1 MPNSINTL
9 SPSFRDYLLLKNL
22 VTDTVVDNGLQSLL
36 SGIGFPA
43 QTETLPNAVQ
53 PSNSIDD
60 TYQIYQEYNTILNQ
74 YQGGTDDYTQVNIIY
89 NPSINSNVGPYNN
102 NNDLL
107 NESFYS
113 NGVLTNS
120 ETIRKELTLKNAYV
134 DVPKQLTIDLNTQ
147 PVPTYQNLSSYLD
160 ENNNLNIGGPST
172 NAIDIISGV
181 VTGQGVGFDL
191 TGGGLIANEDIRST
205 LLGRVLGATGVIN
218 DTPLGNIG
226 GQQLLAHVGYNASF
240 GLQQETLGKLN
251 LNPLNLLQGGSLV
264 NLNYSITVPK
274 NSVGKVLNFA
284 SNILGVQ
291 SPISLLESS
300 IFSFDDKGIFIG
312 VENIKM
318 GNEIIKNSGKGQV
331 DSLFN
336 NLRANTRIAN
346 PNGTNL
352 RQGYAPG
359 YTDDRKVG
367 GQNVGD
373 GLNPKL
379 YSRDDGNGELI
390 DFINGAKNS
399 PISSTNYELPKQISD
414 DGWDKDYFRK
424 INYNTQK
431 HGAFLYKDAWGWGD
445 SNFNYDFNVG
455 RNEDSRTAE
464 ELNLFGST
472 EKNKKTLLYKTQQL
486 FNSDNMRTL
495 VTGHGIKKDEPTQ
508 INSAVSSVG
517 KYTSKGSGVLGR
529 NAILT
534 GVDNGPENVFCR
546 TWTTYDRYAQVG
558 DLQKHKGLD
567 GEYVGRDNKK
577 VYRGNIGASVL
588 QDNGF
593 VKIAPISKRL
603 VDNTK
608 FMFSI
613 ENLAWAGNEF
623 NLLPCERGPGDGNLK
638 GRIMWFPP
646 YDITFSETTSASWD
660 KHNFIGRG
668 EPMYTYNN
676 TERNG
681 NLSWKIIIDHPNY
694 MNFISSKTKQ
704 QGGNFDDLLASYFA
718 GCVDYR
724 DLDDLITTDEK
735 DKTEV
740 VNTQK
745 KPEVTI
751 TKETP
756 PDSFEVFFPNDVY
769 DVDKYPNYEDGRCDN
784 DDKSP
789 NLLFTLTGHVD
800 LVEYS
805 EFNSDGSKVVT
816 ASFDDTAKI
825 WDTSNGNILFD
836 LIGHTDVL
844 VTAKFN
850 SDGSKIVTA
859 SSDDT
864 ARIWDSSNGNE
875 LIILSG
881 HTDDVR
887 SAEFSPD
894 NSKVLTAS
902 DDNTAKI
909 WDSSNG
915 NVLFNLV
922 GHTDWVNI
930 ARFNSDGTKVIT
942 GSNDNTAKIWDST
955 TGNVLFNLSGH
966 TDVVMSAEFNS
977 DNSKVLTASVD
988 NTVKIWDVSNGNLLN
1003 TLSDAG
1009 SLAKFN
1015 SDGTKVVVTAI
1026 NDTAKIWEI
1035 STNNII
1041 TLEGHTNIVRSAEFS
1056 SGDTKVVTASDD
1068 KTSKIWEANTGKLL
1082 STLEGHTDKVNI
1094 AKFSLDGNKVV
1105 TSSNDNTAKIWEV
1118 DTPECLINYKVNAN
1132 GDGFGIGDYNEMC
1145 YEYTFAGKKK
1155 WSSIAPSK
1163 YDTENKI
1170 KGPYCNKTPVGTLG
1184 RRQPDRND
1192 FGLNAA
1198 GGSPNATFFKP
1209 VTLEGKTYKSWRDPE
1224 YHKDLELYLKNK
1236 CKTCKVI
1243 VKGYASNQGTDSAAR
1258 NKELSTLRAENVKKW
1273 LETNI
1278 FKTPPL
1284 NDRIISETGEGI
1296 SVSRGDTNNP
1306 CTEKSD
1312 TDIISCKANRYVKV
1326 EFVIDENLIPKNE
1339 TGTEKESKNDEPIKT
1354 PAISTSRFYTEC
1366 DYFEKLEQSSPVVY
1380 NSIKEQIKY
1389 FQPAFHST
1397 TPEGFNARLTFLQ
1410 QCMRQGPTNGAGSN
1424 NNPDNLAFGRPPV
1437 CILRIGDFYH
1447 TKIVIENLSFSFEPL
1462 VWDLN
1467 PEGIGVQPMICN
1479 VDMSFSFIG
1488 GSSLNGPINRLQNAV
1503 SFNYYANNEIYDPR
1517 PDTIKINGN
1526 VTEIVDGEKDITGEK
1541 NKAPL
1546 AQDTAGLTNQV
1557 EPVKDQVKEEVVA
1570 NSGIEN
1576 SQPLTDENNQP
1587 VETPVEKVKKYP
1599 GFDEKT
1605 GRYTTQYSQILT
1617 PTIPDTITSDKI
1629 IIPKGTKIYKNKE
1642 GSTYEVVIS
1651 QGINPNKYKLEP
1663 LIKDTL
1669 PNVSPIPSVG
1679 KTITKKISL
1688 ADKIYYNKIYFICGD
1703 SNFRPGGGFTVETGL
1718 SDKLGEEFASG
1729 LSSHENKTLEK
1740 VLTDIFCKAG
1750 KVKTLKEI
1758 KEFDNT
1764 K

>member
-60 TYQIYQEYNTILNQ
+60 TYQIYQEYNTIVNQ
-74 YQGGTDDYTQVNIIY
+74 YQGGVNDYTQVNIIY
-89 NPSINSNVGPYNN
+89 NPSINSTVGPYNN

-107 NESFYS
+107 NENFYS

-120 ETIRKELTLKNAYV
+120 ETIRKELTLKNIYV

-147 PVPTYQNLSSYLD
+147 AVPTYQNLSSYLD

-172 NAIDIISGV
+172 NALDIIAGV
-181 VTGQGVGFDL
+181 ATGQGVGFDF
-191 TGGGLIANEDIRST
+191 TGGGLIANQDIRST

-226 GQQLLAHVGYNASF
+226 GQQLLAHVGYNAAF

-251 LNPLNLLQGGSLV
+251 LNVLNLIQGGSLI
-264 NLNYSITVPK
+264 NSNYQITTPEGA
-274 NSVGKVLNFA
+274 VGKVLNFA
-284 SNILGVQ
+284 ANILGTQ
-291 SPISLLESS
+291 SPVSLLQQG
-300 IFSFDDKGIFIG
+300 IYSFDNKGGFISVG
-312 VENIKM
+312 NIER
-318 GNEIIKNSGKGQV
+318 GNEIIKNTGSGQV
-331 DSLFN
+331 KSLFD
-336 NLRANTRIAN
+336 NLRRNTIIDS
-346 PNGTNL
+346 PNGKTL

-359 YTDDRKVG
+359 YNSGD
-367 GQNVGD
+367 D
-373 GLNPKL
+373 GLNPNI
-379 YSRDDGNGELI
+379 YFRGNDNGTI
-390 DFINGAKNS
+390 KDFLNSSKDS
-399 PISSTNYELPKQISD
+399 PISSTNYELSSQINI
-414 DGWDKDYFRK
+414 DGWDKEYFRSVD
-424 INYNTQK
+424 YNSQK
-431 HGAFLYKDAWGWGD
+431 HGAFLYKDSWGWGD
-445 SNFNYDFNVG
+445 LYYNIDSNIALNG
-455 RNEDSRTAE
+455 DSDA
-464 ELNLFGST
+464 LFEGD

-495 VTGHGIKKDEPTQ
+495 VTGHGVISSSPTQ

-517 KYTSKGSGVLGR
+517 NYTSKGSGVLGR
-529 NAILT
+529 NTILT

-676 TERNG
+676 TERSG

-756 PDSFEVFFPNDVY
+756 PDSFEVYFPNDVY
-769 DVDKYPNYEDGRCDN
+769 DVDRYPRYEDGRCDN
-784 DDKSP
+784 S
-789 NLLFTLTGHVD
+789 LFTLVGHTDIVWVANFSPDGTKVVTGSSDYTAKIWDVATGNLLKT
-800 LVEYS
+800 LVGHTNIVWVANFS
-805 EFNSDGSKVVT
+805 PDGTKVVT
-816 ASFDDTAKI
+816 AS
-825 WDTSNGNILFD
+825 S
-836 LIGHTDVL
+836 
-844 VTAKFN
+844 
-850 SDGSKIVTA
+850 
-859 SSDDT
+859 
-864 ARIWDSSNGNE
+864 
-875 LIILSG
+875 
-881 HTDDVR
+881 
-887 SAEFSPD
+887 
-894 NSKVLTAS
+894 
-902 DDNTAKI
+902 DNTAKI
-909 WDSSNG
+909 WDVATG

-922 GHTDWVNI
+922 GHTESVYDANFSPDGTKVVTTSFDDTAKIWDVATGNLLKTLVGHTNIVWVANFSPDGTKVVTASI
-930 ARFNSDGTKVIT
+930 DKTAKIWDVATGNLLFDLVGHTGALNRAYFSSDGTKVVT
-942 GSNDNTAKIWDST
+942 AGDNTAKIWDVI
-955 TGNVLFNLSGH
+955 TGNLLKTLVGH
-966 TDVVMSAEFNS
+966 TDYVSDAKFNPDGTKLVTGSS
-977 DNSKVLTASVD
+977 DKTA
-988 NTVKIWDVSNGNLLN
+988 KIWDVATGNLLKTLVGHTDIVNNVNFSPDGTKVATSSYDGTAKIWDVATGNLLN
-1003 TLSDAG
+1003 TLVGHTDYVNFG
-1009 SLAKFN
+1009 KF
-1015 SDGTKVVVTAI
+1015 SPDGTKVVT
-1026 NDTAKIWEI
+1026 NSGDKTAKIWDIDE
-1035 STNNII
+1035 
-1041 TLEGHTNIVRSAEFS
+1041 
-1056 SGDTKVVTASDD
+1056 
-1068 KTSKIWEANTGKLL
+1068 
-1082 STLEGHTDKVNI
+1082 
-1094 AKFSLDGNKVV
+1094 
-1105 TSSNDNTAKIWEV
+1105 
-1118 DTPECLINYKVNAN
+1118 PECLINYKENAD
-1132 GDGFGIGDYNEMC
+1132 GTGFGIGDYYEMC
-1145 YEYTFAGKKK
+1145 YEYPVNGKKI
-1155 WSSIAPSK
+1155 WSSEKCS
-1163 YDTENKI
+1163 DS
-1170 KGPYCNKTPVGTLG
+1170 KGPEGVDG
-1184 RRQPDRND
+1184 RVEPDRTD

-1209 VTLEGKTYKSWRDPE
+1209 VTLDGKTYKSWRDPE

-1236 CKTCKVI
+1236 CKTCKVK
-1243 VKGYASNQGTDSAAR
+1243 VVGFASNVGTNVKDR
-1258 NKELSTLRAENVKKW
+1258 NDKLSTLRAENVKEW
-1273 LETNI
+1273 LETNV
-1278 FKTPPL
+1278 FKTPPIS
-1284 NDRIISETGEGI
+1284 DRIVIASSGEGI
-1296 SVSRGDTNNP
+1296 STARGKCPESPKSRIKNYKDSLN
-1306 CTEKSD
+1306 D
-1312 TDIISCKANRYVKV
+1312 VIACKANRYVKV
-1326 EFVIDENLIPKNE
+1326 EFVIDETLIPKNE

-1410 QCMRQGPTNGAGSN
+1410 QCMRQGPTDGAGSN
-1424 NNPDNLAFGRPPV
+1424 NNPNNLAFGRPPV

-1479 VDMSFSFIG
+1479 VDMSFAFIG

-1503 SFNYYANNEIYDPR
+1503 SFNYYANNEIYDNR
-1517 PDTIKINGN
+1517 PDTIKISENT
-1526 VTEIVDGEKDITGEK
+1526 TEIVDGEKNITGEK
-1541 NKAPL
+1541 NKASL

-1570 NSGIEN
+1570 NSGEDT
-1576 SQPLTDENNQP
+1576 QPLTSGTTNGNVSTVLKEPKLTGVEIKSVSRIAGTFTSTKAAISIKLLSENIEKIENGVSSFLLSDEEL
-1587 VETPVEKVKKYP
+1587 VTFAKK
-1599 GFDEKT
+1599 GIKIIIE
-1605 GRYTTQYSQILT
+1605 ST
-1617 PTIPDTITSDKI
+1617 PTPDNSSRYEQIITSDLPVYQFVIDPELGQGEKCVKNCVYNIKNAFFNIPLGNIPYDDGNEMQVISNLLDGNYQLTLYYNNQKI
-1629 IIPKGTKIYKNKE
+1629 GTKMF
-1642 GSTYEVVIS
+1642 
-1651 QGINPNKYKLEP
+1651 
-1663 LIKDTL
+1663 
-1669 PNVSPIPSVG
+1669 
-1679 KTITKKISL
+1679 TI
-1688 ADKIYYNKIYFICGD
+1688 
-1703 SNFRPGGGFTVETGL
+1703 
-1718 SDKLGEEFASG
+1718 
-1729 LSSHENKTLEK
+1729 
-1740 VLTDIFCKAG
+1740 
-1750 KVKTLKEI
+1750 
-1758 KEFDNT
+1758 
-1764 K
+1764 

>member
-1 MPNSINTL
+1 MTPPVEVPHIAVIICEAFKLTVIL
-9 SPSFRDYLLLKNL
+9 FPVIPFDQ
-22 VTDTVVDNGLQSLL
+22 VTVDEQPTAVKA
-36 SGIGFPA
+36 IGFPA

-60 TYQIYQEYNTILNQ
+60 TYQIYQEYNTIVNQ
-74 YQGGTDDYTQVNIIY
+74 YQGGVNDYTQVNIIY
-89 NPSINSNVGPYNN
+89 NPSINSTVGPYNN

-107 NESFYS
+107 NENFYS

-120 ETIRKELTLKNAYV
+120 ETIRKELTLKNIYV
-134 DVPKQLTIDLNTQ
+134 DVPKQSIIDLNTQ
-147 PVPTYQNLSSYLD
+147 AVPTYQNLSSYLD

-172 NAIDIISGV
+172 NALDIIAGV
-181 VTGQGVGFDL
+181 ATGQGVGFDF
-191 TGGGLIANEDIRST
+191 TGGGLIANQDIRST

-218 DTPLGNIG
+218 DTPLGNVG
-226 GQQLLAHVGYNASF
+226 GQQLLAHVGYNAAF

-251 LNPLNLLQGGSLV
+251 LNVLNLIQGGSLI
-264 NLNYSITVPK
+264 NSNYQITTPEGA
-274 NSVGKVLNFA
+274 VGKVLNFA
-284 SNILGVQ
+284 ANILGTQ
-291 SPISLLESS
+291 SPVSLLQQG
-300 IFSFDDKGIFIG
+300 IYSFDNKGGFISVG
-312 VENIKM
+312 NIER
-318 GNEIIKNSGKGQV
+318 GNEIIKNTGSGQV
-331 DSLFN
+331 KSLFD
-336 NLRANTRIAN
+336 NLRRNTIIDS
-346 PNGTNL
+346 PNGKTL

-359 YTDDRKVG
+359 YNSGD
-367 GQNVGD
+367 D
-373 GLNPKL
+373 GLNPNIYFRGNGDGTIKDFL
-379 YSRDDGNGELI
+379 NSSRD
-390 DFINGAKNS
+390 S
-399 PISSTNYELPKQISD
+399 PISSTNYELSSQINI
-414 DGWDKDYFRK
+414 DGWDKEYFRSVD
-424 INYNTQK
+424 YNSQK
-431 HGAFLYKDAWGWGD
+431 HGAFLYKDSWGWGD
-445 SNFNYDFNVG
+445 LYYNIDSNIALNG
-455 RNEDSRTAE
+455 DSDA
-464 ELNLFGST
+464 LFEGD

-495 VTGHGIKKDEPTQ
+495 VTGHGVISSSPTQ

-517 KYTSKGSGVLGR
+517 NYTSKGSGVLGR
-529 NAILT
+529 NTILT
-534 GVDNGPENVFCR
+534 GVNNGPENVFCR

-676 TERNG
+676 TERSG

-769 DVDKYPNYEDGRCDN
+769 DVDRYPNYEDGRCDN
-784 DDKSP
+784 SLLTLKGYIVKNSNGISPDGTKVSTISGDKKAKIWDVSSG
-789 NLLFTLTGHVD
+789 NLLKTLVGH
-800 LVEYS
+800 
-805 EFNSDGSKVVT
+805 SDSVSSSDFSPDGTKVSTV
-816 ASFDDTAKI
+816 SYDNTAKI
-825 WDTSNGNILFD
+825 WDVSSGNLLKTLVGHSGSVRSSYFSPDGTKVVTSSGDKTAKIWDVSSGNLLFNLVGHSD
-836 LIGHTDVL
+836 SVRSSYFSPDGTKVVTKSYDKIVKIWDVSSGNLLFNLVGHTDEVN
-844 VTAKFN
+844 TA
-850 SDGSKIVTA
+850 I
-859 SSDDT
+859 
-864 ARIWDSSNGNE
+864 
-875 LIILSG
+875 
-881 HTDDVR
+881 
-887 SAEFSPD
+887 FSPD
-894 NSKVLTAS
+894 GTKVVTGSWDNTSKIWDVSTGNLLFNLVGSQVNFSSDGTKVVTAS

-909 WDSSNG
+909 WDVSSG
-915 NVLFNLV
+915 NLLKTLV
-922 GHTDWVNI
+922 GHSEYIQDTN
-930 ARFNSDGTKVIT
+930 FSPDGTKVVT
-942 GSNDNTAKIWDST
+942 GSGDKTAKIWD
-955 TGNVLFNLSGH
+955 
-966 TDVVMSAEFNS
+966 
-977 DNSKVLTASVD
+977 
-988 NTVKIWDVSNGNLLN
+988 VSSGNLLK
-1003 TLSDAG
+1003 TLVG
-1009 SLAKFN
+1009 HN
-1015 SDGTKVVVTAI
+1015 SVIQYANFSPDG
-1026 NDTAKIWEI
+1026 
-1035 STNNII
+1035 
-1041 TLEGHTNIVRSAEFS
+1041 
-1056 SGDTKVVTASDD
+1056 TKVVTASYDNQ
-1068 KTSKIWEANTGKLL
+1068 TTKIWDIDE
-1082 STLEGHTDKVNI
+1082 
-1094 AKFSLDGNKVV
+1094 
-1105 TSSNDNTAKIWEV
+1105 
-1118 DTPECLINYKVNAN
+1118 PECLINYKENAD
-1132 GDGFGIGDYNEMC
+1132 GTGFGIGDYYEMC
-1145 YEYTFAGKKK
+1145 YEYPVNGKKK
-1155 WSSIAPSK
+1155 WSSEKCS
-1163 YDTENKI
+1163 DS
-1170 KGPYCNKTPVGTLG
+1170 KGPVGVDG
-1184 RRQPDRND
+1184 RVEPDRTD

-1209 VTLEGKTYKSWRDPE
+1209 VTLDGKTYKSWRDPE

-1236 CKTCKVI
+1236 CKTCKVK
-1243 VKGYASNQGTDSAAR
+1243 VVGFASNVGTNAKDR
-1258 NKELSTLRAENVKKW
+1258 NDKLSTLRAENVKEW
-1273 LETNI
+1273 LETNV
-1278 FKTPPL
+1278 FKTPPIS
-1284 NDRIISETGEGI
+1284 DRIVIASSGEGI
-1296 SVSRGDTNNP
+1296 STARGKCPESPKSRIKNYKDSLN
-1306 CTEKSD
+1306 D
-1312 TDIISCKANRYVKV
+1312 VIACKANRYVKV
-1326 EFVIDENLIPKNE
+1326 EFVIDETLIPKNE
-1339 TGTEKESKNDEPIKT
+1339 TGTEKESKNDEPTKKLNID
-1354 PAISTSRFYTEC
+1354 TSRFYTEC

-1410 QCMRQGPTNGAGSN
+1410 QCMRQGPTDGAGSN
-1424 NNPDNLAFGRPPV
+1424 NNPNNLAFGRPPV

-1479 VDMSFSFIG
+1479 VDMSFAFIG

-1503 SFNYYANNEIYDPR
+1503 SFNYYANNEIYDNR

-1526 VTEIVDGEKDITGEK
+1526 TTEIVDGEKNITGEK
-1541 NKAPL
+1541 NKASL
-1546 AQDTAGLTNQV
+1546 AQDTAGLTNKV

-1570 NSGIEN
+1570 NSGEDT
-1576 SQPLTDENNQP
+1576 QPLTDENNQP

-1599 GFDEKT
+1599 GFDETT
-1605 GRYTTQYSQILT
+1605 GTYTTQFAQILT
-1617 PTIPDTITSDKI
+1617 PTLYWNSENKKSSSDKI
-1629 IIPKGTKIYKNKE
+1629 VIPKGTKFYLGDRTKIFNYDINDDGIFGDNIIIGDK
-1642 GSTYEVVIS
+1642 
-1651 QGINPNKYKLEP
+1651 GINPNKYKLES

-1688 ADKIYYNKIYFICGD
+1688 ADKIYYNRVFSDCEGEGIQVEFSLGAKEGEPLKDKNGYT
-1703 SNFRPGGGFTVETGL
+1703 SNYYNNAP
-1718 SDKLGEEFASG
+1718 
-1729 LSSHENKTLEK
+1729 LEK

-1758 KEFDNT
+1758 KQFDNT

>member
-60 TYQIYQEYNTILNQ
+60 TYQIYQEYNTIVNQ
-74 YQGGTDDYTQVNIIY
+74 YQGGVNDYTQVNIIY
-89 NPSINSNVGPYNN
+89 NPSINSTVGPYNN

-107 NESFYS
+107 NENFYS

-120 ETIRKELTLKNAYV
+120 ETIRKELTLKNIYV

-147 PVPTYQNLSSYLD
+147 AVSTYQNLTSYLD

-172 NAIDIISGV
+172 NALDIIAGV
-181 VTGQGVGFDL
+181 ATGQGVGFDF
-191 TGGGLIANEDIRST
+191 TGGGLIANQDIRST

-226 GQQLLAHVGYNASF
+226 GQQLLAHVGYNAAF

-251 LNPLNLLQGGSLV
+251 LNVLNLIQGGSLI
-264 NLNYSITVPK
+264 NSNYQITTPEGA
-274 NSVGKVLNFA
+274 VGKVLNFA
-284 SNILGVQ
+284 ANILGTQ
-291 SPISLLESS
+291 SPVSLLQQG
-300 IFSFDDKGIFIG
+300 IYSFDNKGGFISVG
-312 VENIKM
+312 NIER
-318 GNEIIKNSGKGQV
+318 GNEIIKNTGSGQV
-331 DSLFN
+331 KSLFD
-336 NLRANTRIAN
+336 NLRRNTIIDS
-346 PNGTNL
+346 PNGKTL

-359 YTDDRKVG
+359 YNSGD
-367 GQNVGD
+367 D
-373 GLNPKL
+373 GLNPNIYFGGNGDGTIKDFL
-379 YSRDDGNGELI
+379 NSSRD
-390 DFINGAKNS
+390 S
-399 PISSTNYELPKQISD
+399 PISSTNYELSSQINI
-414 DGWDKDYFRK
+414 DGWDKEYFRSVD
-424 INYNTQK
+424 YNSQK
-431 HGAFLYKDAWGWGD
+431 HGAFLYKDSWGWGD
-445 SNFNYDFNVG
+445 LYYNIDSNIALNG
-455 RNEDSRTAE
+455 DSDA
-464 ELNLFGST
+464 LFEGD

-495 VTGHGIKKDEPTQ
+495 VTGHGVISSSPTQ

-529 NAILT
+529 NTILT

-613 ENLAWAGNEF
+613 ENLAWAGNDF

-676 TERNG
+676 TERSG

-769 DVDKYPNYEDGRCDN
+769 DVDRYPNYEDGRCDGSLLTLKGHTKLIN
-784 DDKSP
+784 DVKFSPDGTKIVTGSDDKTAKIWDVNTSNLLKTLKGHNEVISDVEFSP
-789 NLLFTLTGHVD
+789 DGTKVVTASYDKKAKIWDVTTGNLLFTLNGHTG
-800 LVEYS
+800 S
-805 EFNSDGSKVVT
+805 ISDSKFSPDGTKIVT
-816 ASFDDTAKI
+816 ASYDNTAKI
-825 WDTSNGNILFD
+825 WDTSTGSLLFT
-836 LIGHTDVL
+836 LNGHT
-844 VTAKFN
+844 
-850 SDGSKIVTA
+850 
-859 SSDDT
+859 
-864 ARIWDSSNGNE
+864 GNV
-875 LIILSG
+875 
-881 HTDDVR
+881 DY
-887 SAEFSPD
+887 AEFSPD
-894 NSKVLTAS
+894 GTKVVTAS
-902 DDNTAKI
+902 ADKTVKIWDILTGNLLFTLNGHTRIIWVAKFSPDGTKVVTVSSDKTAKTWDVSSGILLKTLVGHTNAVFDVEFSPDGTKIVTGSFDNTAKI
-909 WDSSNG
+909 WEVNTG
-915 NVLFNLV
+915 NLLKTLV
-922 GHTDWVNI
+922 GHNDTVNDVE
-930 ARFNSDGTKVIT
+930 FSPDGTKIVT
-942 GSNDNTAKIWDST
+942 GSD
-955 TGNVLFNLSGH
+955 
-966 TDVVMSAEFNS
+966 
-977 DNSKVLTASVD
+977 
-988 NTVKIWDVSNGNLLN
+988 
-1003 TLSDAG
+1003 
-1009 SLAKFN
+1009 
-1015 SDGTKVVVTAI
+1015 
-1026 NDTAKIWEI
+1026 
-1035 STNNII
+1035 
-1041 TLEGHTNIVRSAEFS
+1041 
-1056 SGDTKVVTASDD
+1056 
-1068 KTSKIWEANTGKLL
+1068 
-1082 STLEGHTDKVNI
+1082 
-1094 AKFSLDGNKVV
+1094 
-1105 TSSNDNTAKIWEV
+1105 DNTAKIWEV
-1118 DTPECLINYKVNAN
+1118 DEPECLINYKVNAS

-1258 NKELSTLRAENVKKW
+1258 NKELSILRAENVKKW

-1296 SVSRGDTNNP
+1296 SVSRGDTKNP

-1312 TDIISCKANRYVKV
+1312 TDTISCKANRYVKV
-1326 EFVIDENLIPKNE
+1326 EFVIDETLIPKNE

-1410 QCMRQGPTNGAGSN
+1410 QCMRQGPTDGAGSN
-1424 NNPDNLAFGRPPV
+1424 NNPNNLAFGRPPV

-1479 VDMSFSFIG
+1479 VDMSFAFIG

-1526 VTEIVDGEKDITGEK
+1526 VTEIVDGEKNITGEK

-1546 AQDTAGLTNQV
+1546 AQDTAGLTNKV
-1557 EPVKDQVKEEVVA
+1557 EPVKDQVKEEVVE
-1570 NSGIEN
+1570 NSGTEN
-1576 SQPLTDENNQP
+1576 SQPLTDSEYNPKLLNFKSIIVTKTESLLDSTGKQNNITIIMNSKNIIVGNFIPTNLVKPYVDSGIVISITSIPLPDIITGGIIDNKYHYEEIVKFEENEPKGIASLASNGYRLG
-1587 VETPVEKVKKYP
+1587 KDI
-1599 GFDEKT
+1599 G
-1605 GRYTTQYSQILT
+1605 GNYSLE
-1617 PTIPDTITSDKI
+1617 IPDGYYNLNIKQASTIISKATI
-1629 IIPKGTKIYKNKE
+1629 I
-1642 GSTYEVVIS
+1642 
-1651 QGINPNKYKLEP
+1651 
-1663 LIKDTL
+1663 
-1669 PNVSPIPSVG
+1669 VG
-1679 KTITKKISL
+1679 K
-1688 ADKIYYNKIYFICGD
+1688 
-1703 SNFRPGGGFTVETGL
+1703 PGGFYYPSLLQT
-1718 SDKLGEEFASG
+1718 
-1729 LSSHENKTLEK
+1729 
-1740 VLTDIFCKAG
+1740 
-1750 KVKTLKEI
+1750 
-1758 KEFDNT
+1758 
-1764 K
+1764 

>member
-1 MPNSINTL
+1 MSNSINTL

-53 PSNSIDD
+53 PSNNIDD
-60 TYQIYQEYNTILNQ
+60 TNQIYQEYNTIVNQ
-74 YQGGTDDYTQVNIIY
+74 YQGGPDDYTKVNIIY
-89 NPSINSNVGPYNN
+89 NSSINSTVGPYNN

-107 NESFYS
+107 NEDFYS

-120 ETIRKELTLKNAYV
+120 ETIRKELTLKNIYV

-147 PVPTYQNLSSYLD
+147 AVPTYQNLSSYLD

-172 NAIDIISGV
+172 NAIDIIAGV

-251 LNPLNLLQGGSLV
+251 LNPLNLLQGAPLV

-274 NSVGKVLNFA
+274 NSVGKILNFA

-291 SPISLLESS
+291 SPISLLQSS

-331 DSLFN
+331 NSLFN

-359 YTDDRKVG
+359 YTDDRKAG

-399 PISSTNYELPKQISD
+399 PISSTNYELSKQISD
-414 DGWDKDYFRK
+414 DGWDKSSFRK
-424 INYNTQK
+424 TDYNSQK
-431 HGAFLYKDAWGWGD
+431 YEAFLYKDAFGWQDSKFNKDSKTLAGTEPSSTDLFLGLGD
-445 SNFNYDFNVG
+445 GAYTKRF
-455 RNEDSRTAE
+455 
-464 ELNLFGST
+464 
-472 EKNKKTLLYKTQQL
+472 KTLLSKTERL
-486 FNSDNMRTL
+486 FNSGNMRTL
-495 VTGHGIKKDEPTQ
+495 VTGHGIKEDEPTQ
-508 INSAVSSVG
+508 INSAVSNVG
-517 KYTSKGSGVLGR
+517 GFTSKGSGVLSR

-534 GVDNGPENVFCR
+534 GAGSEPENVFCR

-567 GEYVGRDNKK
+567 GEYVGRDNKP

-756 PDSFEVFFPNDVY
+756 PDSFEVYFPNDVY
-769 DVDKYPNYEDGRCDN
+769 DVDRYPRYEDGRCDN
-784 DDKSP
+784 SLLTLKGHTKLINDVKFSPDGTKIVTGSDDKTAKIWDVNTSNLLKTLKGHNEVISDVEFSP
-789 NLLFTLTGHVD
+789 DGTKVVTASYDKKAKIWDVTTGNLLFTLNGHTD
-800 LVEYS
+800 S
-805 EFNSDGSKVVT
+805 ISDSKFSPDGTKVVT
-816 ASFDDTAKI
+816 ASYDNTVKIWNVSTGSLLFTLNGHSIFINDTKFSPDGTKVVTASNDKTAKI
-825 WDTSNGNILFD
+825 WDTSTGNLLFT
-836 LIGHTDVL
+836 LNGHT
-844 VTAKFN
+844 
-850 SDGSKIVTA
+850 
-859 SSDDT
+859 
-864 ARIWDSSNGNE
+864 GNV
-875 LIILSG
+875 
-881 HTDDVR
+881 DY
-887 SAEFSPD
+887 AEFSPD
-894 NSKVLTAS
+894 GTKLVTAS
-902 DDNTAKI
+902 ADKTAKIWDILTGNLLFTLNGHTRIIWIAKFSPDGTKIVTGSSDKTAKIWDTSTGNLLFTLNGHNSVVIDGEFSPDGTKIITASFDNTAKI
-909 WDSSNG
+909 WEVNTG
-915 NVLFNLV
+915 NLLKTLV
-922 GHTDWVNI
+922 GHNDSVN
-930 ARFNSDGTKVIT
+930 
-942 GSNDNTAKIWDST
+942 
-955 TGNVLFNLSGH
+955 
-966 TDVVMSAEFNS
+966 DV
-977 DNSKVLTASVD
+977 
-988 NTVKIWDVSNGNLLN
+988 
-1003 TLSDAG
+1003 
-1009 SLAKFN
+1009 
-1015 SDGTKVVVTAI
+1015 
-1026 NDTAKIWEI
+1026 
-1035 STNNII
+1035 
-1041 TLEGHTNIVRSAEFS
+1041 EFS
-1056 SGDTKVVTASDD
+1056 PDGTKVVTASDD
-1068 KTSKIWEANTGKLL
+1068 KTSKIW
-1082 STLEGHTDKVNI
+1082 D
-1094 AKFSLDGNKVV
+1094 
-1105 TSSNDNTAKIWEV
+1105 V
-1118 DTPECLINYKVNAN
+1118 DEPECLINYKVNAS

-1155 WSSIAPSK
+1155 WSSEKCS
-1163 YDTENKI
+1163 DS
-1170 KGPYCNKTPVGTLG
+1170 KGPEGNDG

-1209 VTLEGKTYKSWRDPE
+1209 ITLEGKTYKSWRDPE

-1326 EFVIDENLIPKNE
+1326 EFVIDETLIPKNE

-1366 DYFEKLEQSSPVVY
+1366 DYFEKLEESSPVVY

-1517 PDTIKINGN
+1517 PDKIKINGN

-1570 NSGIEN
+1570 NSGTEN
-1576 SQPLTDENNQP
+1576 SQPLSSGTTNGNVSTVLNEPKLTGVEIKSVSRIGGTFTSTKAAISIKLLSENIEKIENGVSTFLLSDEEL
-1587 VETPVEKVKKYP
+1587 VTFAKK
-1599 GFDEKT
+1599 GIKIIIE
-1605 GRYTTQYSQILT
+1605 ST
-1617 PTIPDTITSDKI
+1617 PTPNNLSRYEQIITSDLPVYQFVIDPELGQGEKCVKNCYYNIKNAFFDISLGDIPYDDGNEIQVISNLLDGNYQLTLYYNNQKI
-1629 IIPKGTKIYKNKE
+1629 GTKMF
-1642 GSTYEVVIS
+1642 
-1651 QGINPNKYKLEP
+1651 
-1663 LIKDTL
+1663 
-1669 PNVSPIPSVG
+1669 
-1679 KTITKKISL
+1679 TI
-1688 ADKIYYNKIYFICGD
+1688 
-1703 SNFRPGGGFTVETGL
+1703 
-1718 SDKLGEEFASG
+1718 
-1729 LSSHENKTLEK
+1729 
-1740 VLTDIFCKAG
+1740 
-1750 KVKTLKEI
+1750 
-1758 KEFDNT
+1758 
-1764 K
+1764 

>member
-60 TYQIYQEYNTILNQ
+60 TYQIYQEYNTIVNQ
-74 YQGGTDDYTQVNIIY
+74 YQGGVNDYTQVNIIY
-89 NPSINSNVGPYNN
+89 NPSINSTVGPYNN

-107 NESFYS
+107 NENFYS

-120 ETIRKELTLKNAYV
+120 ETIRKELTLKNIYV
-134 DVPKQLTIDLNTQ
+134 DVPKQLIIDLNTQ
-147 PVPTYQNLSSYLD
+147 AVPTYQNLSSYLD

-172 NAIDIISGV
+172 NALDIIAGV
-181 VTGQGVGFDL
+181 ATGQGVGFDF
-191 TGGGLIANEDIRST
+191 TGGGLIANQDIRST

-226 GQQLLAHVGYNASF
+226 GQQLLAHVGYNAAF

-251 LNPLNLLQGGSLV
+251 LNVLNLIQGGSLI
-264 NLNYSITVPK
+264 NSNYQITTPEGA
-274 NSVGKVLNFA
+274 VGKVLNFA
-284 SNILGVQ
+284 ANILGTQ
-291 SPISLLESS
+291 SPVSLLQQG
-300 IFSFDDKGIFIG
+300 IYSFDNKGGFISVG
-312 VENIKM
+312 NIER
-318 GNEIIKNSGKGQV
+318 GNEIIKNTGSGQV
-331 DSLFN
+331 KSLFD
-336 NLRANTRIAN
+336 NLRRNTIIDS
-346 PNGTNL
+346 PNGKTL

-359 YTDDRKVG
+359 YNSGD
-367 GQNVGD
+367 D
-373 GLNPKL
+373 GLNPNI
-379 YSRDDGNGELI
+379 YFRGNGDGTI
-390 DFINGAKNS
+390 KDFLNSSKDS
-399 PISSTNYELPKQISD
+399 PISSTNYELSSQINI
-414 DGWDKDYFRK
+414 DGWDKEYFRSVD
-424 INYNTQK
+424 YNSQK
-431 HGAFLYKDAWGWGD
+431 HGAFLYKDSWGWGD
-445 SNFNYDFNVG
+445 LYYNIDSNIALNG
-455 RNEDSRTAE
+455 DSDA
-464 ELNLFGST
+464 LFEGD

-495 VTGHGIKKDEPTQ
+495 VTGHGVISSSPTQ

-517 KYTSKGSGVLGR
+517 NYTSKGSGVLGR
-529 NAILT
+529 NTILT

-613 ENLAWAGNEF
+613 ENLAWAGNDF

-676 TERNG
+676 TERSG

-769 DVDKYPNYEDGRCDN
+769 DVDRYPNYEDGRCDN

-800 LVEYS
+800 LIEYS

-825 WDTSNGNILFD
+825 WDSSNGNMLFD
-836 LIGHTDVL
+836 LSGHTDVL

-850 SDGSKIVTA
+850 TDSSKIVTASIDNTAKIWDVSSGNELITLSGHTDGVTSANFNSDGSKIVT
-859 SSDDT
+859 SSY
-864 ARIWDSSNGNE
+864 
-875 LIILSG
+875 
-881 HTDDVR
+881 
-887 SAEFSPD
+887 
-894 NSKVLTAS
+894 
-902 DDNTAKI
+902 DNTAKI

-915 NVLFNLV
+915 NMLFDLV

-930 ARFNSDGTKVIT
+930 AEFNSDGTKVVT
-942 GSNDNTAKIWDST
+942 GSNDNTAKIWDSSN
-955 TGNVLFNLSGH
+955 GNILFSLSGH
-966 TDVVMSAEFNS
+966 TDLILSVEFNS
-977 DNSKVLTASVD
+977 DSTKVLSASVD
-988 NTVKIWDVSNGNLLN
+988 NTVKVWDTSNGNLLN
-1003 TLSDAG
+1003 TLSDA
-1009 SLAKFN
+1009 SALAKFN
-1015 SDGTKVVVTAI
+1015 SDGSKVTVTAI
-1026 NDTAKIWEI
+1026 GDTAKIWEI
-1035 STNNII
+1035 SNNNII
-1041 TLEGHTNIVRSAEFS
+1041 TLEGHTSIVRSSEFNS
-1056 SGDTKVVTASDD
+1056 DGSKIVTASNDN
-1068 KTSKIWEANTGKLL
+1068 TVKIWDANTGKLL
-1082 STLEGHTDKVNI
+1082 NTLEGHTDEVNI

-1105 TSSNDNTAKIWEV
+1105 TASNDNTAKIWEV
-1118 DTPECLINYKVNAN
+1118 DAPECLINYKVNAS

-1296 SVSRGDTNNP
+1296 SVSRGDANNP

-1326 EFVIDENLIPKNE
+1326 EFVIDETLIPKNE

-1410 QCMRQGPTNGAGSN
+1410 QCMRQGPTDGAGSN
-1424 NNPDNLAFGRPPV
+1424 NNPNNLAFGRPPV

-1479 VDMSFSFIG
+1479 VDMSFAFIG

-1503 SFNYYANNEIYDPR
+1503 SFNYYANNEIYDNR

-1526 VTEIVDGEKDITGEK
+1526 VTEIVDGEKNITGDK
-1541 NKAPL
+1541 NKASL
-1546 AQDTAGLTNQV
+1546 AQDTDGLTNKV

-1570 NSGIEN
+1570 NSGTEN

-1605 GRYTTQYSQILT
+1605 GTYTTQFAQILT
-1617 PTIPDTITSDKI
+1617 PNMDSENKKSWSDKI
-1629 IIPKGTKIYKNKE
+1629 VIPKGTKFYLGSETKNFNVNAIIGDK
-1642 GSTYEVVIS
+1642 
-1651 QGINPNKYKLEP
+1651 GINPNKYKLES

-1688 ADKIYYNKIYFICGD
+1688 ADKIYYNRVWLDCEGIGIH
-1703 SNFRPGGGFTVETGL
+1703 VEF
-1718 SDKLGEEFASG
+1718 SLGAKEGEP
-1729 LSSHENKTLEK
+1729 LKTKNGYTSAYYNNAPLEK

-1758 KEFDNT
+1758 KQFDNT

>member
-60 TYQIYQEYNTILNQ
+60 TYQIYQEYNTIVNQ
-74 YQGGTDDYTQVNIIY
+74 YQGGVNDYTQVNIIY
-89 NPSINSNVGPYNN
+89 NPSINSTVGPYNN

-107 NESFYS
+107 NENFYS

-120 ETIRKELTLKNAYV
+120 ETIRKELTLKNIYV

-147 PVPTYQNLSSYLD
+147 AVSTYQNLTSYLD

-172 NAIDIISGV
+172 NALDIIAGV
-181 VTGQGVGFDL
+181 ATGQGVGFDF
-191 TGGGLIANEDIRST
+191 TGGGLIANQDIRST

-226 GQQLLAHVGYNASF
+226 GQQLLAHVGYNAAF

-251 LNPLNLLQGGSLV
+251 LNVLNLIQGGSLI
-264 NLNYSITVPK
+264 NSNYQITTPEGA
-274 NSVGKVLNFA
+274 VGKVLNFA
-284 SNILGVQ
+284 ANILGTQ
-291 SPISLLESS
+291 SPVSLLQQG
-300 IFSFDDKGIFIG
+300 IYSFDNKGGFISVG
-312 VENIKM
+312 NIER
-318 GNEIIKNSGKGQV
+318 GNEIIKNTGSGQV
-331 DSLFN
+331 KSLFD
-336 NLRANTRIAN
+336 NLRRNTIIDS
-346 PNGTNL
+346 PNGKTL

-359 YTDDRKVG
+359 YNSGD
-367 GQNVGD
+367 D
-373 GLNPKL
+373 GLNPNI
-379 YSRDDGNGELI
+379 YFRGNGDGTI
-390 DFINGAKNS
+390 KDFLNSSKDS
-399 PISSTNYELPKQISD
+399 PISSTNYELSSQINI
-414 DGWDKDYFRK
+414 DGWDKEYFRSVD
-424 INYNTQK
+424 YNSQK
-431 HGAFLYKDAWGWGD
+431 HGAFLYKDSWGWGD
-445 SNFNYDFNVG
+445 LYYNIDSNIALNG
-455 RNEDSRTAE
+455 DSDA
-464 ELNLFGST
+464 LFEGD

-495 VTGHGIKKDEPTQ
+495 VTGHGVISSSPTQ

-529 NAILT
+529 NTILT

-613 ENLAWAGNEF
+613 ENLAWAGNDF

-676 TERNG
+676 TERSG

-784 DDKSP
+784 SLLTLKGHTKLINDVKFSPDGTKIVTGSDDKTAKIWDVNTSNLLKTLKGHNEVISDVEFSP
-789 NLLFTLTGHVD
+789 DGTKVVTASYDKKAKIWDVTTGNLLFTLNGHTDSISDSKFSPDGTKIVTASFDNTVKIWNVSTGSLLFTLNGHSIFIND
-800 LVEYS
+800 TKFS
-805 EFNSDGSKVVT
+805 PDGTKVVT
-816 ASFDDTAKI
+816 ASNDKTAKI
-825 WDTSNGNILFD
+825 WDTLTGSLLFT
-836 LIGHTDVL
+836 LNGHT
-844 VTAKFN
+844 
-850 SDGSKIVTA
+850 
-859 SSDDT
+859 
-864 ARIWDSSNGNE
+864 GNV
-875 LIILSG
+875 
-881 HTDDVR
+881 DY
-887 SAEFSPD
+887 AEFSPD
-894 NSKVLTAS
+894 
-902 DDNTAKI
+902 
-909 WDSSNG
+909 G
-915 NVLFNLV
+915 
-922 GHTDWVNI
+922 
-930 ARFNSDGTKVIT
+930 
-942 GSNDNTAKIWDST
+942 
-955 TGNVLFNLSGH
+955 
-966 TDVVMSAEFNS
+966 
-977 DNSKVLTASVD
+977 
-988 NTVKIWDVSNGNLLN
+988 
-1003 TLSDAG
+1003 
-1009 SLAKFN
+1009 
-1015 SDGTKVVVTAI
+1015 
-1026 NDTAKIWEI
+1026 
-1035 STNNII
+1035 
-1041 TLEGHTNIVRSAEFS
+1041 
-1056 SGDTKVVTASDD
+1056 TKVVTASAD
-1068 KTSKIWEANTGKLL
+1068 KTVKIWDILTGNLL
-1082 STLEGHTDKVNI
+1082 FTLNGHTRIIWVS
-1094 AKFSLDGNKVV
+1094 KFSPDGTKVV
-1105 TSSNDNTAKIWEV
+1105 TVSSDKTAKIWDMSNGNLLFTLNGHNSVVIDGEFSPDGTKIITGSFDNTAKIWEV
-1118 DTPECLINYKVNAN
+1118 NTGKLLKTLVGHNNTVNDVEFSPDGTKIVTASDDKTAKIWEVDEPECLINYKVNAS

-1155 WSSIAPSK
+1155 WSSMTPSK

-1198 GGSPNATFFKP
+1198 GGSPNATFFKA

-1258 NKELSTLRAENVKKW
+1258 NKELSILRAENVKEW

-1296 SVSRGDTNNP
+1296 SVSRGDTKNP

-1312 TDIISCKANRYVKV
+1312 TDTISCKANRYVKV
-1326 EFVIDENLIPKNE
+1326 EFVIDETLIPKNE
-1339 TGTEKESKNDEPIKT
+1339 TGIEKESKNDEPIKT

-1410 QCMRQGPTNGAGSN
+1410 QCMRQGPTDGAGSN
-1424 NNPDNLAFGRPPV
+1424 NNPNNLAFGRPPV

-1479 VDMSFSFIG
+1479 VDMSFAFIG

-1526 VTEIVDGEKDITGEK
+1526 TTEIVDGEKNITGEK

-1546 AQDTAGLTNQV
+1546 AQDTAGLTNKV
-1557 EPVKDQVKEEVVA
+1557 EPIKDQVKEEVVA
-1570 NSGIEN
+1570 NSGEDT
-1576 SQPLTDENNQP
+1576 QPLTDENNQP

-1599 GFDEKT
+1599 GFDENSGT
-1605 GRYTTQYSQILT
+1605 YTTQNTQILT
-1617 PTIPDTITSDKI
+1617 PTIPDTYTSDKI
-1629 IIPKGTKIYKNKE
+1629 VIPKGTKIYKNNIE
-1642 GSTYEVVIS
+1642 DSAYDLVIS
-1651 QGINPNKYKLEP
+1651 RGINPYKYK
-1663 LIKDTL
+1663 IKTTYTDVL
-1669 PNVSPIPSVG
+1669 PSNIPI
-1679 KTITKKISL
+1679 TNFQATKKEKISL
-1688 ADKIYYNKIYFICGD
+1688 ADKIYYNKIYFICGN
-1703 SNFRPGGGFTVETGL
+1703 SNFRPGGGFTVEAGL

-1729 LSSHENKTLEK
+1729 LVSHENKTLEK

-1750 KVKTLKEI
+1750 TVKTLKEI